1 MEFHSTRKML
11 DMLARTIFGLTAV
24 ADSSAV
30 VGAVVGAGI
39 GAITI
44 GLLFAAALAVGFTVL
59 VRRGRVART
68 APKRDEIG
76 RRANIALVR
85 LDNEVASMRDEL
97 GFAVAQFGDE
107 RAATLAAALDSASA
121 NLASAFVLRRRLDD
135 DVPDTPTQQREWNG
149 QILMLCETAS
159 NRLAAQ
165 RAAFDSLRGSE
176 RDAPRDLE
184 AVRERIVREQ
194 GRLPGAQELLSR
206 LRSRYAPAA
215 IAPVREIP
223 DEAERLLDAARTS
236 ADSAAGNLD
245 GTGATAVSVSIR
257 SSEQHARR
265 AAQLLDELERHSSAL
280 ESASAR
286 LVSLIDEAR
295 SEVAAARAVRDS
307 PPDPATGS
315 AIAGAIAGVER
326 TLAES
331 TTNGAADP
339 DAAIARIQ
347 ATADALDTALAGAR
361 NQQQRLTHA
370 RAALDG
376 ALLTAQSQIDTTR
389 AYMAGP
395 RASAEARTRL
405 AEAERLLALAE
416 AESDPVI
423 ALDTARSSATYS
435 RDADALA
442 RYDLL

>member
-1 MEFHSTRKML
+1 ML
-11 DMLARTIFGLTAV
+11 GMPARAILTLTAV
-24 ADSSAV
+24 GDSS
-30 VGAVVGAGI
+30 AVVGAGI

-44 GLLFAAALAVGFTVL
+44 GLLFAAALAVGFAVL
-59 VRRGRVART
+59 VRRGRAARRD
-68 APKRDEIG
+68 PKRDEIG

-85 LDNEVASMRDEL
+85 LDDEVASMRDEL
-97 GFAVAQFGDE
+97 GFAVAQFGDA
-107 RAATLAAALDSASA
+107 RASALAAALDSASA
-121 NLASAFVLRRRLDD
+121 NLASAFVLKQRLDD
-135 DVPDTPTQQREWNG
+135 SVPDTSTQQREWNG

-159 NRLAAQ
+159 ERLAAE
-165 RAAFDSLRGSE
+165 RAVFDSLRGSE

-184 AVRERIVREQ
+184 AVRERIDREQ
-194 GRLPGAQELLSR
+194 ARLPSSHELLAR
-206 LRSRYAPAA
+206 LRSQYAPAA
-215 IAPVREIP
+215 IAPVSETA
-223 DEAERLLDAARTS
+223 DEAGRLLDAARTS
-236 ADSAAGNLD
+236 SDSAAENLD
-245 GTGATAVSVSIR
+245 ETGATAVSASIR
-257 SSEQHARR
+257 SSEENTRR
-265 AAQLLDELERHSSAL
+265 AAQLLDEIERHSAAL
-280 ESASAR
+280 ESASVR
-286 LVSLIDEAR
+286 LASLIVEAR

-315 AIAGAIAGVER
+315 AIAEAITWVER
-326 TLAES
+326 TLAEV

-370 RAALDG
+370 RVALDG
-376 ALLTAQSQIDTTR
+376 ALLTARSQIETTH
-389 AYMAGP
+389 AYMVGGRAG
-395 RASAEARTRL
+395 AAARTRL

>member
-1 MEFHSTRKML
+1 ML
-11 DMLARTIFGLTAV
+11 DMPALTVLELTAV
-24 ADSSAV
+24 GDSS
-30 VGAVVGAGI
+30 AVVGAGI

-44 GLLFAAALAVGFTVL
+44 GLLFAAALAVGFAVL
-59 VRRGRVART
+59 IRRGRAART
-68 APKRDEIG
+68 TPKRDEIG
-76 RRANIALVR
+76 RRGNIALVR
-85 LDNEVASMRDEL
+85 LDDEVASMHDEL
-97 GFAVAQFGDE
+97 GFAVAQFGDA
-107 RAATLAAALDSASA
+107 RASALAAALASASA
-121 NLASAFVLRRRLDD
+121 NLASAFALKQQLDD
-135 DVPDTPTQQREWNG
+135 SVPDTRAQQREWNG

-159 NRLAAQ
+159 ERLAAE
-165 RAAFDSLRGSE
+165 RAVFDSLRGSE
-176 RDAPRDLE
+176 RDAPHDLQ
-184 AVRERIVREQ
+184 AVRELIDREQ
-194 GRLPGAQELLSR
+194 RRLPGARELLAR

-215 IAPVREIP
+215 IAPVRESP

-236 ADSAAGNLD
+236 ADSAAENLD
-245 GTGATAVSVSIR
+245 ESRATAVSASIR

-265 AAQLLDELERHSSAL
+265 AAQLLDEIERHAAAIK
-280 ESASAR
+280 SASGR
-286 LVSLIDEAR
+286 LASLIDEAR
-295 SEVAAARAVRDS
+295 SEAAAARAVRDS

-315 AIAGAIAGVER
+315 AIAEAIAWVER
-326 TLAES
+326 TLAEVA
-331 TTNGAADP
+331 TNGAADP

-370 RAALDG
+370 REALDG
-376 ALLTAQSQIDTTR
+376 ALLTARSQIDTTR
-389 AYMAGP
+389 AYMSGRRAG
-395 RASAEARTRL
+395 AEARTRL